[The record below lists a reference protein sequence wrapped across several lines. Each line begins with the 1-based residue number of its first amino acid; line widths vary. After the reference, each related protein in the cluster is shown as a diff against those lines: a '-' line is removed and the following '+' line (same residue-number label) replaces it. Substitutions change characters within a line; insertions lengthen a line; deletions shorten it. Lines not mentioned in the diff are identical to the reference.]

1 MANNEPLYAIL
12 KALEMKMYRAVEGKR
27 KHEEMVKYFD
37 NIARY
42 NQKQMSKTDIMIR
55 TNKFNRIES
64 FSLFWSGVTL

>member
-1 MANNEPLYAIL
+1 MANNEPLYGVL

-37 NIARY
+37 RIAKY

-55 TNKFNRIES
+55 MNKFDKSELFN
-64 FSLFWSGVTL
+64 LFWSGVI